1 MNAGRRT
8 VRSQKKFAK
17 DFYEVQRRQWQKSLF
32 LLLILFVFYF
42 FLVGFVA
49 FVFLASI
56 GLFIPGFSL
65 FTGKTWNDFFLI
77 NLILSIGIA
86 AFHFYDAR
94 FHGARFIR
102 KRLQAES
109 PDKEDIYH
117 KRFSNTVDEM
127 RLAAGLP
134 RVTPYIISAFAV
146 NSMALMEADKTPSI
160 IVTEGLLAEFT
171 RDELQAV
178 VANELSHIIRG
189 DTFYITLVCSLANF
203 FERLREMAEPQ
214 ERPQGQV
221 GEVQDS
227 GGGNPLVYA
236 ATSLSYVLMHLLSTL
251 ISRQRELLADAAAV
265 ELNRN
270 PAALAQAIYKAHVSN
285 SFIGDFSLSYSPLFL
300 VPPGSKDISNGLLDR
315 IFNSHPPL
323 MKRIRQLAEM
333 IPASPKKI
341 IDEVLEMRKKREKA
355 RFVLHSKEEQASG
368 GEKPPASLSDT
379 QPEEGAVWAVRSPK
393 GKWLGPYTLEQIL
406 SLRFFTL
413 GIRTKNIQEDIEAAA
428 GEFPQIR
435 TGLHNLYHKKPV
447 NPKRYN
453 KCPRCRTPLRDT
465 FYEGVALK
473 ICPSCQGKLVGSA
486 VMSRIIAR
494 KEVAF
499 SQRLLQKAADFRK
512 DFLENPAG
520 IRKIKREKSQ
530 DIYCP
535 ICGLKMQPRPFT
547 YQYIIPV
554 DKCFLCHKTW
564 FDTDEL
570 EILQI
575 LIEER

>member
-1 MNAGRRT
+1 MS
-8 VRSQKKFAK
+8 SQKKFAK
-17 DFYEVQRRQWQKSLF
+17 DFYEVQRQQWQKSLF

-42 FLVGFVA
+42 FLLGFVS
-49 FVFLASI
+49 FIFIVSI

-65 FTGKTWNDFFLI
+65 FTGNTWSDFFLI
-77 NLILSIGIA
+77 NIMLSIGIA
-86 AFHFYDAR
+86 VFHFYDAR
-94 FHGARFIR
+94 FHGAQFIR
-102 KRLQAES
+102 KRLQAAV
-109 PDKEDIYH
+109 PDTDDVYH
-117 KRFSNTVDEM
+117 KRFINTVDEM
-127 RLAAGLP
+127 RIAAGLP
-134 RVTPYIISAFAV
+134 RVTPYIISAFAI
-146 NSMALMEADKTPSI
+146 NSMALMEADKSPSI
-160 IVTEGLLAEFT
+160 IITEGLLAEFT

-178 VANELSHIIRG
+178 IAQELAHIIRG

-214 ERPQGQV
+214 EKPQDQTGD
-221 GEVQDS
+221 VQDS

-236 ATSLSYVLMHLLSTL
+236 ASSISSILMHLLSTL

-270 PAALAQAIYKAHVSN
+270 PAALAQAVYKAHVSN

-300 VPPGSKDISNGLLDR
+300 VPPGSKEISNGLLDR

-323 MKRIRQLAEM
+323 MKRIRQLADM
-333 IPASPKKI
+333 VPTSPKKI
-341 IDEVLEMRKKREKA
+341 IDDVLEIRKSREKA
-355 RFVLHSKEEQASG
+355 RFVLYSREETATEGQPS
-368 GEKPPASLSDT
+368 ASLGDI
-379 QPEEGAVWAVRSPK
+379 QPEEEAVWSVRSPK
-393 GKWLGPYTLEQIL
+393 GKWLGPYTLEKLL

-413 GIRTKNIQEDIEAAA
+413 RIWTKNIQEGIEAAA

-473 ICPSCQGKLVGSA
+473 ICPSCQGKLVDSA
-486 VMSRIIAR
+486 VIDRIIAR

-512 DFLENPAG
+512 NFLENPAG
-520 IRKIKREKSQ
+520 MRKINMEKPQ

-535 ICGLKMQPRPFT
+535 LCGLKMQPRPFT
-547 YQYIIPV
+547 YHYVVPIN
-554 DKCFLCHKTW
+554 KCFLCHKTW

>member
-1 MNAGRRT
+1 MS
-8 VRSQKKFAK
+8 SQKKFTK

-42 FLVGFVA
+42 FLVGFVV
-49 FVFLASI
+49 FVFMISL

-65 FTGKTWNDFFLI
+65 FTGDNLKNFFLI
-77 NLILSIGIA
+77 NFFLSIGIA

-94 FHGARFIR
+94 FHGAQFIR
-102 KRLQAES
+102 KRLQAEC
-109 PDKEDIYH
+109 PDKKDIYH
-117 KRFSNTVDEM
+117 KRFINTVDEM

-146 NSMALMEADKTPSI
+146 NSMALMEADKTPTI

-178 VANELSHIIRG
+178 IANELAHIIRG

-214 ERPQGQV
+214 ERPQGQI
-221 GEVQDS
+221 GEIQDS

-236 ATSLSYVLMHLLSTL
+236 ATSLSSVVMHLLSTL
-251 ISRQRELLADAAAV
+251 VSRQRELLADAAAV
-265 ELNRN
+265 ELNRD
-270 PAALAQAIYKAHVSN
+270 PAALARAIYKAHVSN

-300 VPPGSKDISNGLLDR
+300 VPPGSKGISDGLFSR

-323 MKRIRQLAEM
+323 MKRIRQLADM
-333 IPASPKKI
+333 VPTSPARI
-341 IDEVLEMRKKREKA
+341 IGAVLEARKKREKA
-355 RFVLHSKEEQASG
+355 RFLLHSQEETAAGGQKIPAAS
-368 GEKPPASLSDT
+368 DDI
-379 QPEEGAVWAVRSPK
+379 QPEEEAVWSVRKPK
-393 GKWLGPYTLEQIL
+393 GKWMGPYTLEQIL

-413 GIRTKNIQEDIEAAA
+413 RIRTKNIPEDIEATA

-447 NPKRYN
+447 NPEKYN
-453 KCPRCRTPLRDT
+453 KCPRCRMPLADT
-465 FYEGVALK
+465 FYEGVVLK
-473 ICPSCQGKLVGSA
+473 ICPSCGGKLVDSA
-486 VMSRIIAR
+486 VVGRIIAR

-499 SQRLLQKAADFRK
+499 SDYLLQKAADFRK
-512 DFLENPAG
+512 NFLLNPAG
-520 IRKIKREKSQ
+520 IRKISREKTP

-575 LIEER
+575 LIEKH

>member
-1 MNAGRRT
+1 MS
-8 VRSQKKFAK
+8 SQKKFAK
-17 DFYEVQRRQWQKSLF
+17 DFYEVQRQQWQKSLF

-42 FLVGFVA
+42 FLVGFVS
-49 FVFLASI
+49 FIFIVSI

-65 FTGKTWNDFFLI
+65 FTGNTWSDFFLI
-77 NLILSIGIA
+77 NIILSIGIA

-94 FHGARFIR
+94 FHGAQFIR
-102 KRLQAES
+102 KRLQAAV
-109 PDKEDIYH
+109 PDTDDVYH
-117 KRFSNTVDEM
+117 KRFVNTVDEM
-127 RLAAGLP
+127 RIAAGLP
-134 RVTPYIISAFAV
+134 RVTPYIISAFAI
-146 NSMALMEADKTPSI
+146 NSMALMEADKSPSI
-160 IVTEGLLAEFT
+160 IITEGLLAEFT

-178 VANELSHIIRG
+178 IAQELAHIIRG

-214 ERPQGQV
+214 EKPQDQTGD
-221 GEVQDS
+221 VQDS

-236 ATSLSYVLMHLLSTL
+236 ASSISSILMHLLSTL

-270 PAALAQAIYKAHVSN
+270 PAALAQAVYKAHVSN

-300 VPPGSKDISNGLLDR
+300 VPPGSKEISNGLLDR
-315 IFNSHPPL
+315 IFNSHLPL
-323 MKRIRQLAEM
+323 MKRIRQLADM
-333 IPASPKKI
+333 VPTSPKKI
-341 IDEVLEMRKKREKA
+341 IDDVLEIRKSREKA
-355 RFVLHSKEEQASG
+355 RFVLYSREETATEGQPS
-368 GEKPPASLSDT
+368 ASLGDI
-379 QPEEGAVWAVRSPK
+379 QPEEEAVWSVRSPK
-393 GKWLGPYTLEQIL
+393 GKWLGPYTLEKLL

-413 GIRTKNIQEDIEAAA
+413 RIWTKNIQEGIEAAA

-473 ICPSCQGKLVGSA
+473 ICPSCQGKLVDSA
-486 VMSRIIAR
+486 VIDRIIAR

-512 DFLENPAG
+512 NFLENPAG
-520 IRKIKREKSQ
+520 MRKINMEKPQ

-535 ICGLKMQPRPFT
+535 LCGLKMQPRPFT
-547 YQYIIPV
+547 YHYVVPIN
-554 DKCFLCHKTW
+554 KCFLCHKTW